1 MLYGLS
7 CNRLGGPGVLDP
19 DIAAFAAD
27 QDAIFDQA
35 FSARPIKEQRAL
47 YDEFW
52 RRYHAPRPAGVEA
65 TDFNVLGLSGHIPVR
80 LYVPAKASSPA
91 PVIVYCHGGSWMFG
105 GLDSHDL
112 PCARLAHYSEAA
124 VLAVDYRLA
133 PEHKYPAALQDAWD
147 ALNWVVE
154 QGQERNLDP
163 RRVAVAGD
171 SAGGA
176 LSAGMALMA
185 RDTGAPR
192 LRAQGLIYP
201 ALRATR
207 PAIDTDSPGL
217 DHVAVSTALGA
228 YLSSPRDAE
237 DPYAMPLM
245 ARDFSRL
252 PPAVICAAEL
262 DVVLPD
268 ALEYAAAL
276 DAAGVPQR
284 LIVAHG
290 LPHTFLRALHF
301 CGAADRA
308 FVDFA
313 RAMAEL
319 LQWLAKTAALGI
331 DYVMAP
337 DWSAIVCERSGSA

>member
-1 MLYGLS
+1 M
-7 CNRLGGPGVLDP
+7 LDP

-27 QDAIFDQA
+27 QDSTFDQA
-35 FSARPIKEQRAL
+35 FSARPIREQRAL

-52 RRYHAPRPAGVEA
+52 RRYTAPRPVGVEA
-65 TDFNVLGLSGHIPVR
+65 TDFNVLGLSGHVPVR
-80 LYVPAKASSPA
+80 LYRPAKAPNPA

-112 PCARLAHYSEAA
+112 PCARLAHYSELA
-124 VLAVDYRLA
+124 VLSVGYRLA
-133 PEHKYPAALQDAWD
+133 PAHKYPAALQDAWD
-147 ALNWVVE
+147 VLNWVAE

-176 LSAGMALMA
+176 LSAGMAFMA
-185 RDTGAPR
+185 REAGGVPL

-201 ALRATR
+201 ALRVSR
-207 PAIDTDSPGL
+207 PPIAGQSPGL
-217 DHVAVSTALGA
+217 DDAAVAAALST
-228 YLSSPRDAE
+228 YLSSPQDAQ
-237 DPYAMPLM
+237 DPFAMPLM
-245 ARDFSRL
+245 ARDFSLL

-262 DVVLPD
+262 DVLLPD

-319 LQWLAKTAALGI
+319 LHG
-331 DYVMAP
+331 
-337 DWSAIVCERSGSA
+337 

>member
-1 MLYGLS
+1 M
-7 CNRLGGPGVLDP
+7 LDP

-27 QDAIFDQA
+27 QDSTFDQA

-47 YDEFW
+47 YEEFW
-52 RRYHAPRPAGVEA
+52 RRYTAPRPDGVEA
-65 TDFNVLGLSGHIPVR
+65 TDFDILGLSGHVPVR
-80 LYVPAKASSPA
+80 LYRPAKAANPA

-112 PCARLAHYSEAA
+112 PCARLAHYSELA

-147 ALNWVVE
+147 VLNWVAE

-185 RDTGAPR
+185 REAGGVPR

-201 ALRATR
+201 ALRVSR
-207 PAIDTDSPGL
+207 PPIDGQSPGL
-217 DHVAVSTALGA
+217 DEAAVAAALSS
-228 YLSSPRDAE
+228 YLSSPQDAQ
-237 DPYAMPLM
+237 DPLAMPLT

-319 LQWLAKTAALGI
+319 LRG
-331 DYVMAP
+331 
-337 DWSAIVCERSGSA
+337 

>member
-1 MLYGLS
+1 
-7 CNRLGGPGVLDP
+7 VLDP
-19 DIAAFAAD
+19 AIAAFAAD
-27 QDAIFDQA
+27 QDSTFDQA

-47 YDEFW
+47 YEEFW
-52 RRYHAPRPAGVEA
+52 RRYTAPRPDGVEA
-65 TDFNVLGLSGHIPVR
+65 TDFDVLGLSGHVPVR
-80 LYVPAKASSPA
+80 LYRPAKAASPS

-112 PCARLAHYSEAA
+112 PCARLAHYSELA
-124 VLAVDYRLA
+124 VLSVDYRLA

-147 ALNWVVE
+147 VLNWVAE

-163 RRVAVAGD
+163 RRIAVAGD

-185 RDTGAPR
+185 REAGGAPL

-201 ALRATR
+201 ALRASR
-207 PAIDTDSPGL
+207 PLIDGLSPGL
-217 DHVAVSTALGA
+217 DAAAVSAALSS
-228 YLSSPRDAE
+228 YLSSPQDAQ
-237 DPYAMPLM
+237 DPFAMPLM

-262 DVVLPD
+262 DIVLPD

-319 LQWLAKTAALGI
+319 LRG
-331 DYVMAP
+331 
-337 DWSAIVCERSGSA
+337 

>member
-1 MLYGLS
+1 M
-7 CNRLGGPGVLDP
+7 LDP

-27 QDAIFDQA
+27 QDATFDRA
-35 FSARPIKEQRAL
+35 FPARPIKEQRAL
-47 YDEFW
+47 YEAFW

-65 TDFNVLGLSGHIPVR
+65 SDFNVLGLSGHVPVR
-80 LYVPAKASSPA
+80 LYVSAKAASPA

-112 PCARLAHYSEAA
+112 PCARLAHYSDAA

-147 ALNWVVE
+147 VLNWVAE

-185 RDTGAPR
+185 RESGGPA

-207 PAIDTDSPGL
+207 PATEAASPGL
-217 DHVAVSTALGA
+217 DEAAVSAALSA
-228 YLSSPRDAE
+228 YLSSPKDAE
-237 DPYAMPLM
+237 DPFAMPLM

-262 DVVLPD
+262 DVILPD

-276 DAAGVPQR
+276 DMAGVPQR

-319 LQWLAKTAALGI
+319 LQG
-331 DYVMAP
+331 
-337 DWSAIVCERSGSA
+337 